1 VEVKIDYGFR
11 VALLVVQRN
20 LRSYM
25 RLRNWPWFRMWQ
37 KVKPMLNVTRVED
50 EMKALEDKAVKA
62 QEAFEKEEKVR
73 KELEVAKAKLEHEK
87 QELLARLDAE
97 AGNVADYVAKQQKL
111 AAQKADL
118 ESQLTVSVIIF
129 SPVLYLVVYFYVFCE
144 NL

>member
-1 VEVKIDYGFR
+1 MKIDYGFR